1 MTDRP
6 NSSPLP
12 ARPTDPEPAPLR
24 NDGAGPRTAQPAA
37 RPRVSVTISTDAQ
50 VDRVDAAADRDR
62 ARRLLAS
69 LLVQHLVTATNGQE
83 AA

>member
-1 MTDRP
+1 
-6 NSSPLP
+6 
-12 ARPTDPEPAPLR
+12 
-24 NDGAGPRTAQPAA
+24 
-37 RPRVSVTISTDAQ
+37 VSVTISTDAQ